1 MPPTSLRSILCAAGL
16 AAAIITP
23 IPGASQ
29 VQIQRLDRAEAA
41 FPEPFT
47 SVAGLRELSDGRIL
61 IADRTEKHVSFID
74 FATGSMRQI
83 GRVGE
88 GPGEYQ
94 SPGGLVALPHD
105 YTLLLDLANLRLSR
119 IAPDGKLEMESW
131 PMLSP
136 NGLMRPSAADAQG
149 RLFYSASGG
158 MRMAL
163 GGGGASTPPDSL
175 PIIRW
180 DPATDVTDTV
190 GMFYSPSATSRGG
203 GNISLSTGRSGRI
216 SLAGFR
222 QQPFSPRDAWAAL
235 PDGGV
240 AVARATTYRMDWY
253 RNGVST
259 PGPTIEYDPIRINR
273 AEKEAWADRQANQ
286 TATFVA
292 IGGGGGGGGGRS
304 GATFEVPRPDLDEI
318 DFPDYKPPFP
328 VSGVRATPDGMIWV
342 QRYQRHNEE
351 RELFDVF
358 NGRGELVKQVW
369 LPAGRRLVGF
379 GNGVL
384 YAVMTD
390 EDDLQWLERYKR

>member
-1 MPPTSLRSILCAAGL
+1 MHSTSFRSILGGAGL
-16 AAAIITP
+16 AAAVIAP

-29 VQIQRLDRAEAA
+29 VQVQRLDRAEAT

-47 SVAGLRELSDGRIL
+47 RVAGLRELSDGRIL
-61 IADRTEKHVSFID
+61 IADRTERHVSFID
-74 FATGSMRQI
+74 FATGSIRQI
-83 GRVGE
+83 GRIGG
-88 GPGEYQ
+88 GPGEYE
-94 SPGGLVALPHD
+94 SPGGLVALPDD
-105 YTLLLDLANLRLSR
+105 YTLLIDMANLRLTR
-119 IAPDGKLEMESW
+119 IAPDGRLEMESW
-131 PMLSP
+131 PMMSP
-136 NGLMRPSAADAQG
+136 TGFIRPSASDTQG

-158 MRMAL
+158 MRIAV

-180 DPATDVTDTV
+180 DPATDMTDTV
-190 GMFYSPSATSRGG
+190 GMFYSPSPTNRGG
-203 GNISLSTGRSGRI
+203 GNISFNSGRSGRI

-235 PDGGV
+235 PGGGV

-259 PGPTIEYDPIRINR
+259 AGPTIEYEPIRINQ

-292 IGGGGGGGGGRS
+292 IGGGGGGDVGGG
-304 GATFEVPRPDLDEI
+304 TFQVPRPDLDEI

-328 VSGVRATPDGMIWV
+328 VSGVRATPDGQIWV
-342 QRYQRHNEE
+342 QRYQRHNED
-351 RELFDVF
+351 RALFDVF
-358 NGRGELVKQVW
+358 SDRGELVKQVR

-379 GNGVL
+379 GDGVL

-390 EDDLQWLERYKR
+390 EDDLQWLERYGR